1 MIKETKESLLLS
13 DLITEAMLSKK
24 ASNIVVLN
32 LQGVENSV
40 CDYFII
46 CSGNSLVH
54 IQTLR
59 DSIIHE
65 VRKAIKEKPWHV
77 EGNEKSEWLL
87 IDYTDVVVHIFLDKT
102 RKFYG
107 IEDLWAD
114 AEITSIED
122 KQ

>member
-40 CDYFII
+40 CDCFII